1 MTNLGYDDL
10 YPTIYLHSRERM
22 LSAAS
27 CGGARILARQTGAA
41 VAGSR
46 REFSLSGVSSA
57 PIQTV
62 TVVGSGL
69 MGSGIAQVSL
79 YNVMYIKFWGTVC
92 LGYTFHFMQDS
103 GVTV

>member
-1 MTNLGYDDL
+1 
-10 YPTIYLHSRERM
+10 M

-27 CGGARILARQTGAA
+27 RGGARILARQTGAA
-41 VAGSR
+41 VVGSR

-69 MGSGIAQVSL
+69 MGSGIAQVSHYKL
-79 YNVMYIKFWGTVC
+79 CHVYQFGGRTVC
-92 LGYTFHFMQDS
+92 HVHTFQFMQYS
-103 GVTV
+103 GIIV